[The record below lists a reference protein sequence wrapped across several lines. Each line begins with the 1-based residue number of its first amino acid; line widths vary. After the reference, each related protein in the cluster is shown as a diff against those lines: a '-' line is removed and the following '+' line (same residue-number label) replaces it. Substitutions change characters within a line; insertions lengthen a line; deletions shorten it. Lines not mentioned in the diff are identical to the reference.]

1 MIRPPP
7 RSTRT
12 ATLFPY
18 PSLFRSGEQKALLVG
33 IVLAHAR
40 LQSVDE
46 GAAPILL
53 LDEVAAH
60 LDDRRRAALFEAV
73 LALGGQAWLTGTD
86 RQVFAPLGDRA
97 QFVEV
102 TDGRLAPATASG
114 LDRKRTRLNS

>member
-1 MIRPPP
+1 DLVVRHVAKAMPAGQC
-7 RSTRT
+7 ST
-12 ATLFPY
+12 
-18 PSLFRSGEQKALLVG
+18 GEQKALLVG

-114 LDRKRTRLNS
+114 LRGETSNG